1 MDLFP
6 DDSTMCNDYFVVY
19 LFVVFP
25 LGCELHEGETMSYL
39 VTIVPQILAQSLTH
53 IFFLKNSF
61 IHLFL
66 AALGRCGALW
76 LLLLRSTGSR
86 CAGFSSCST
95 RAQ

>member
-53 IFFLKNSF
+53 IFF
-61 IHLFL
+61 
-66 AALGRCGALW
+66 
-76 LLLLRSTGSR
+76 
-86 CAGFSSCST
+86 
-95 RAQ
+95 